1 MSNVST
7 TSPAAAICASIGSAL
22 SAGNDREAC
31 RIFNSIDD
39 DEVFAVVSKRFPALR
54 NYDARGN
61 WVGSVSNEN
70 GWTP

>member
-1 MSNVST
+1 MNAETST
-7 TSPAAAICASIGSAL
+7 IISEISAALALGTQSGDVEASRL
-22 SAGNDREAC
+22 FC
-31 RIFNSIDD
+31 SIDD
-39 DEVFAVVSKRFPALR
+39 DDAFAVVSKRFPALM